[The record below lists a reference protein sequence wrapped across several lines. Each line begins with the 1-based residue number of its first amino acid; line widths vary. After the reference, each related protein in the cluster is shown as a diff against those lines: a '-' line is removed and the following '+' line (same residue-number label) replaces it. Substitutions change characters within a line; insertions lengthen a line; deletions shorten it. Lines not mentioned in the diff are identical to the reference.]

1 LAVCRRLGS
10 CTPSHSASN
19 NSLNIHLALL
29 LVYSIGLIA
38 IGLVVAR
45 LVHGSADF
53 FVAGRR
59 LSTPLIFTT
68 VLASNIGAG
77 ATVGATGLGYRD
89 GISAWWWNG
98 SAAIG
103 SVFLALFIGPRIWRI
118 ASEHNLYTTGDYLE
132 LRYGPSV
139 RAIVASLLWVGTLS
153 IFAGQLIAGAAVLS
167 VVAHLPR
174 WVGTIISASVV
185 TIVFV
190 SGGAISTV
198 WTNVVQLIVL
208 LLGFMVALP
217 MLLSHVGGLTAV
229 FANANAPPTFGTI
242 LHSNGPGSGLMLL
255 VLAPAFV
262 ISPGL
267 MQKAYGASSAR
278 AVARGIGV
286 QALVLSLF
294 AFAPPLFGMA
304 ARLAHPG
311 LTDPNLVL
319 PTILVEQ
326 LPTALGALT
335 LAAVFS
341 AEVSTCDA
349 LLFMLA
355 TSLSQDLYK
364 RFLRPTASD
373 AQLLGVA
380 RLAAVAGGLGAVL
393 FALWLPTVIDALRI
407 FYALLIATLFVPI
420 VGGLYT
426 RRAGSVEA
434 LASIATG
441 VITLLVVKFALAGRL
456 PWLDPTLAGVTTAA
470 LAFIVTMVVRRHEP
484 STGLPTRTPA

>member
-1 LAVCRRLGS
+1 
-10 CTPSHSASN
+10 
-19 NSLNIHLALL
+19 
-29 LVYSIGLIA
+29 LIA
-38 IGLVVAR
+38 IGIGVAR
-45 LVHGSADF
+45 LIHGSADF

-59 LSTPLIFTT
+59 LSAPLIFTT

-132 LRYGPSV
+132 LRFGPSV
-139 RAIVASLLWVGTLS
+139 RAIVSSLLWVGTLS
-153 IFAGQLIAGAAVLS
+153 IFAGQLIAGAAILS
-167 VVAHLPR
+167 VVAHVPR
-174 WVGTIISASVV
+174 WAGTMISASVV

-198 WTNVVQLIVL
+198 WTNVIQLIVL
-208 LLGFMVALP
+208 LAGFIVALP
-217 MLLSHVGGLTAV
+217 LVLGHVGGLTGI
-229 FANANAPPTFGTI
+229 FASANVPPGFGSM
-242 LHSNGPGSGLMLL
+242 LHSRGPGSGWMLL
-255 VLAPAFV
+255 VLSPAFV

-267 MQKAYGASSAR
+267 MQKAYGASGSR

-286 QALVLSLF
+286 QALVLALF
-294 AFAPPLFGMA
+294 AFVPPLFGMA
-304 ARLAHPG
+304 ARVAHPG

-319 PTILVEQ
+319 PTVLIEQ
-326 LPTALGALT
+326 LPVALGALT

-364 RFLRPTASD
+364 RFLRPAATD
-373 AQLLGVA
+373 RQLLGVA
-380 RLAAVAGGLGAVL
+380 RLAAVAGGAGAVL

-407 FYALLIATLFVPI
+407 FYALLIATLLVPI

-426 RRAGSVEA
+426 RRAGSPEA

-441 VITLLVVKFALAGRL
+441 VVTLLVVKFTLAARA
-456 PWLDPTLAGVTTAA
+456 PWLDPTLAGVVGAA
-470 LAFIVTMVVRRHEP
+470 IAFVVTRLVRGTGEP
-484 STGLPTRTPA
+484 TIEAGELRRPEIGG